1 VKHATLR
8 QLKVFEAVARHLSFS
23 RAAEELHLTQP
34 AVSTQIAK
42 LEEHAGNA
50 LFEQFGKK
58 IYLTAAGTE
67 LLEISRGIIQQFEHA
82 EIAMAQFK
90 GVRGGRLNV
99 GVISAGDY
107 FLPGLLVDFIGRNP
121 GVTLNFTVHNREELL
136 AHIEQNL
143 TDLAIMVRPPSDLD
157 TRNEAFAPHPY
168 VIVAPPSHPMV
179 KRRDIP
185 AAEVMRQPFVVR
197 ERGSDTWRSMR
208 EAFGGD
214 LTNLNVAMEI
224 RSTETIKQA
233 VIAGFGLTF
242 LSAHTVSRELQSGQ
256 LRVLDVQGFPLQ
268 LHWYVVHRRT
278 KRLPPVAQAFKN
290 FLLSEGAALI
300 ARAVPWEPAALSS
313 MEGFQHGALVG
324 ALAQQVAERAPEND
338 DGHGRD
344 ELAPGLGPV
353 VPGANRG

>member
-1 VKHATLR
+1 MKHATLR
-8 QLKVFEAVARHLSFS
+8 QLKVFESVARLLSFS

-34 AVSTQIAK
+34 AVSTQVGK

-67 LLEISRGIIQQFEHA
+67 LLQISRAIIHQFEEA
-82 EIAMAQFK
+82 ETAMAQFK

-107 FLPGLLVDFIGRNP
+107 FFPRLLVNFIGRHS

-136 AHIEQNL
+136 AHIADNL
-143 TDLAIMVRPPSDLD
+143 TDLAIMVRPPSSMD
-157 TRNEAFAPHPY
+157 TLNEPFAPHPY
-168 VIVAPPSHPMV
+168 VIVAPPTHPMV
-179 KRRDIP
+179 TRHAIP
-185 AAEVMRQPFVVR
+185 ASEVMRQPFVVR

-208 EAFGGD
+208 EGFGGD
-214 LTNLNVAMEI
+214 LSGLNVAMEI

-233 VIAGFGLTF
+233 VIAGFGVTF
-242 LSAHTVSRELQSGQ
+242 LSAHTVSRELEAGS

-278 KRLPPVAQAFKN
+278 KRLPPVAQAFRN
-290 FLLSEGAALI
+290 FLLSEGASLI
-300 ARAVPWEPAALSS
+300 AQAVPWKAAARPSATECS
-313 MEGFQHGALVG
+313 EH
-324 ALAQQVAERAPEND
+324 RAPGHQGDFQNL
-338 DGHGRD
+338 DGDQWHSIDPDAIVHRI
-344 ELAPGLGPV
+344 
-353 VPGANRG
+353 